1 MADFKVINTQEEF
14 DERIKERIE
23 RAEKK
28 AKEGFDGWISPDSL
42 KEEMKKAE
50 EKYKGE
56 IEALKKTHAEELKKY
71 EGFDEKFA
79 EQETKIKTL
88 TVSNLKNKVAMEKKL
103 PLDAVDFLQG
113 EDEASII
120 ESAEKLSKLSGN
132 HTQGYTRNTEKDEG
146 NPIDRELREVLNKLP
161 KAGN

>member
-28 AKEGFDGWISPDSL
+28 AKEEFNGWLSPDAI
-42 KEEMKKAE
+42 KETEKTLT

-56 IEALKKTHAEELKKY
+56 IESLKKSHAEELKKY
-71 EGFDEKFA
+71 EGYDEKFVKQA
-79 EQETKIKTL
+79 EEIKTL

-103 PLDAVDFLQG
+103 PLDAIEFLQG

-120 ESAEKLSKLSGN
+120 ESAERLSKLSGN
-132 HTQGYTRNTEKDEG
+132 HTQGYTRNTEKEEG
-146 NPIDRELREVLNKLP
+146 NQIDRELREVLNKLP
-161 KAGN
+161 LKD